1 MSERAEEEEEATRRI
16 EREQGPEPKSE
27 PDIAA
32 PEIIETGKGAHEE
45 EGEGGESNPERDWP
59 EDDAKTDP
67 VHIIIDRSIDP
78 PLMSTCLPGPASP
91 TTSTASATIFSAS
104 SSSAAAAEAGE
115 EEEEEQGPTSVRMQ
129 HELSQSGSF
138 ASSQGSPIAGGHVT
152 SGEGGSGGNGSG
164 GDGGK
169 KQKSRKKKKKKQKQK
184 QK

>member
-32 PEIIETGKGAHEE
+32 QEIIETGKGAHEE

-91 TTSTASATIFSAS
+91 TTSTASATIFSAA
-104 SSSAAAAEAGE
+104 SSSAAAGAGEAEAGE

-138 ASSQGSPIAGGHVT
+138 ASSQGSPVAGPSVG
-152 SGEGGSGGNGSG
+152 SSGGG
-164 GDGGK
+164 GGGGGK
-169 KQKSRKKKKKKQKQK
+169 KQKSRKKKQKKQKQK
-184 QK
+184 